1 MPVRRYVYKVCAAL
15 TPLVLLTIALP
26 MVLADLVMG
35 SASFT
40 CSSVTFS
47 YDNDASEGW
56 DEAVV
61 TVTNLSTGD
70 SLYDST
76 GTYRFSP
83 WGSGPDTVNFAPQ
96 AGGSTLQLT
105 IQVNSRVVS
114 AEGVCVSAGSSIP
127 LVSSGGA
134 PQCQDARINKY
145 NCEPVAIYPVK
156 TDAGYDLVVYKILPD
171 GQGQISFSV
180 SAADLAAL
188 PSHPDA
194 PLLVATSPDGFASLY
209 WLPSNEYQIVAGP
222 DAEGK
227 MFKFIFRQFPGE
239 EPRLETYMA
248 GQG

>member
-1 MPVRRYVYKVCAAL
+1 MSVRRYVYKVCAAL
-15 TPLVLLTIALP
+15 TLLALLTITLP

-47 YDNDASEGW
+47 FSNDTNPFSW
-56 DEAVV
+56 DFAHVR
-61 TVTNLSTGD
+61 VTNLN
-70 SLYDST
+70 T
-76 GTYRFSP
+76 GTVIYDDWPVGPYGDKSP
-83 WGSGPDTVNFAPQ
+83 YTVNFPSQ
-96 AGGSTLQLT
+96 PSGSNLQLEVEVEPNT
-105 IQVNSRVVS
+105 VS
-114 AEGVCVSAGSSIP
+114 ATGVCTATDNASP
-127 LVSSGGA
+127 LGGA

-171 GQGQISFSV
+171 GQGQFSFSV

-194 PLLVATSPDGFASLY
+194 PVLVAADPNGFASLY

-227 MFKFIFRQFPGE
+227 MFKFIFRNFPGE